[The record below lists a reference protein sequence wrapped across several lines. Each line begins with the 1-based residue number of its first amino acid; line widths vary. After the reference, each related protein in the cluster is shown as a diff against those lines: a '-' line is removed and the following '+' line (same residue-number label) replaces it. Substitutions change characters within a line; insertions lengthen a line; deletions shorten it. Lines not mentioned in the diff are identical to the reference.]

1 MILFLLLIYWQEDGI
16 IHTEHYA
23 DDKNG
28 PNSHINSNSLNT
40 VTNEQKDK
48 VSQKKKASIKPK
60 DESSSSVTLVKK
72 NENKVVNSS
81 LTSWIIL
88 LLL

>member
-1 MILFLLLIYWQEDGI
+1 
-16 IHTEHYA
+16 
-23 DDKNG
+23 
-28 PNSHINSNSLNT
+28 LNT

-81 LTSWIIL
+81 LTS
-88 LLL
+88 